1 MRKRFSSVRFAWW
14 IGFTVVASVCL
25 GWRVLIPIAV
35 LLLVGW
41 TTGSPGSSRVVLI
54 GVAVAAAANLI
65 TFTEPRV
72 GDVVGNVTTGAIA
85 LVAGWL
91 IVRRAGAGLPM
102 AALAGVLVIV
112 VDLLLITAAVVV
124 IFHPTPVE
132 RQNVIGLAV
141 VLGMS
146 LLTFAPAGA
155 MLGLIGGLA
164 ARRGSARESF
174 PTRRA

>member
-1 MRKRFSSVRFAWW
+1 
-14 IGFTVVASVCL
+14 
-25 GWRVLIPIAV
+25 
-35 LLLVGW
+35 
-41 TTGSPGSSRVVLI
+41 
-54 GVAVAAAANLI
+54 
-65 TFTEPRV
+65 
-72 GDVVGNVTTGAIA
+72 
-85 LVAGWL
+85 
-91 IVRRAGAGLPM
+91 M